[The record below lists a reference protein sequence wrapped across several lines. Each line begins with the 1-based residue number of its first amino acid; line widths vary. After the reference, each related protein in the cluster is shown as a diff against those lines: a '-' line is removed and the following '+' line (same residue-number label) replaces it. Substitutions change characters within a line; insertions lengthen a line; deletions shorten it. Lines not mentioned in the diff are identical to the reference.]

1 LLIISAAASSPAG
14 QSSQSGTRLTGAA
27 GDEPED
33 VPVTAAGAR
42 VGALIVVALG
52 LNGTAAGAARAAG
65 GPDVARL
72 DPVELGAADEVVV
85 ADVVPVAEVV
95 LVLPVLAAPL
105 RLVLLPLVAA
115 GAVTCAAAGA
125 ASTKLSSKARRGGS
139 IMTVTRALPE
149 PNATGAARFRGVDI
163 DGSGA
168 TRRFHRRAS
177 AIPDARA
184 A

>member
-33 VPVTAAGAR
+33 VPVTAAGAG
-42 VGALIVVALG
+42 VGALIVIALG
-52 LNGTAAGAARAAG
+52 LNGT
-65 GPDVARL
+65 
-72 DPVELGAADEVVV
+72 
-85 ADVVPVAEVV
+85 
-95 LVLPVLAAPL
+95 
-105 RLVLLPLVAA
+105 
-115 GAVTCAAAGA
+115 AAGA